1 MPVQERDRS
10 RSPVRPP
17 DPVATDDELLS
28 SLFGDRSHSPVR
40 SRSPVDSETLRS
52 LFGDT
57 QIVVKTFTGKT
68 ITLDISEGDSQ
79 TDIKAKLV
87 SMGCETDGC
96 KLSVQ
101 LEEGHPLGQNPIV
114 HNATFLL
121 VKTAYRIWVSPVR
134 RRRFKLYVEASD
146 TIHNLKTMIQ
156 KASVTRDDEFGI
168 PVEVQHLSHK
178 GKYLSDDSM
187 DKLADY
193 NIEAGGTII
202 CKWNEEDM
210 RERVTWLQQH
220 GD

>member
-10 RSPVRPP
+10 RS
-17 DPVATDDELLS
+17 TDSEALR
-28 SLFGDRSHSPVR
+28 SLFGDPSRSPVR
-40 SRSPVDSETLRS
+40 SRSPVDSEIIRS
-52 LFGDT
+52 IFGDM
-57 QIVVKTFTGKT
+57 QIFVKSLTGQTF
-68 ITLDISEGDSQ
+68 TLDISVCDSE

-168 PVEVQHLSHK
+168 PVEVQHLWHK
-178 GKYLSDDSM
+178 GKYLSYDSM
-187 DKLADY
+187 GKLADY
-193 NIEAGGTII
+193 NIEAGGTIE

-210 RERVTWLQQH
+210 RERVRELHTN

>member
-40 SRSPVDSETLRS
+40 SRSPVDSDTLRS

-57 QIVVKTFTGKT
+57 QVVVKTLTGKT
-68 ITLDISEGDSQ
+68 ITLDMSEGDSE

-121 VKTAYRIWVSPVR
+121 VKTAYRIRVSPVR
-134 RRRFKLYVEASD
+134 RRRFALYVEASD

-168 PVEVQHLSHK
+168 PVEVQHLWHK

-187 DKLADY
+187 GKLADY

-202 CKWNEEDM
+202 CKWNEFDM
-210 RERVTWLQQH
+210 RERVRLLQQH